1 LEGEAIVT
9 HEPQVDIKAP
19 TDRTRDLFYI
29 ESTLPV
35 GVTIAEYQR
44 CRPRRPT
51 LWKRLRHGGRF

>member
-1 LEGEAIVT
+1 MEGEAIVT

-19 TDRTRDLFYI
+19 TDRTRDLFYL
-29 ESTLPV
+29 ESTLPA

-44 CRPRRPT
+44 FRQRRPT